1 MEIANTRLISQHIAG
16 TKFQSAK
23 ELVSWMGA
31 MQAQDYAMVKWAIG
45 VRLPGSALPEIEAAI
60 ETGEIIRTH
69 MLRPTWHFVSADD
82 IYWMLE
88 LMAPYIKASL
98 KSRHQEL
105 GLSEAVVA
113 KSNAVLE
120 KALRAEKHLSREAL
134 MAEFEKAQIAI
145 DENRASHLLMR
156 AELDGLICS
165 GATKTGKQ
173 SYALLEARVPKTKPL
188 GKEEALA
195 KLAKKYFNS
204 HGPATLQDFTWWSG
218 LPVGAARQAFEMV
231 ESDFTSETI
240 GALTYWFT
248 GLDNIGTNQESVYLL
263 PAFDEIIISYI
274 DRRAALPLED
284 HNKAVSNNGIFRP
297 VIVVNG
303 QVNGI
308 WRRTLKKDKVVIET
322 EAFKPLDDTTK
333 GLIED
338 AAIQFGHF
346 LEKKAEIHHGK

>member
-1 MEIANTRLISQHIAG
+1 
-16 TKFQSAK
+16 
-23 ELVSWMGA
+23 
-31 MQAQDYAMVKWAIG
+31 MVKWAIG
-45 VRLPGSALPEIEAAI
+45 VRLPGSALSEIEAAI
-60 ETGEIIRTH
+60 ESGKIIRTH

-105 GLSEAVVA
+105 GLSETVVA
-113 KSNAVLE
+113 KSNAILE
-120 KALRAEKHLSREAL
+120 KALSAEKHLSREAL

-173 SYALLEARVPKTKPL
+173 TYALLEARVPKTKPL
-188 GKEEALA
+188 GREEALA
-195 KLAKKYFNS
+195 KLAKKYFSS

-231 ESDFTSETI
+231 KSDFTSETI
-240 GALTYWFT
+240 GSQTYWFT
-248 GLDNIGTNQESVYLL
+248 SLDNTIWSSQGSVYLL
-263 PAFDEIIISYI
+263 PAFDEFIISYT
-274 DRRAALPLED
+274 DRRAALLFED

-303 QVNGI
+303 QVTGI

-322 EAFKPLDDTTK
+322 EAFEPLDNATK
-333 GLIED
+333 SLIEK

-346 LEKKAEIHHGK
+346 LEKKAELHHGK